1 MKTWITK
8 ALEDRQI
15 DMEDPEEN
23 PFHDSLKDFD
33 MVLSGAKKRTTEA
46 ENEGASLAT
55 QTLILIDDLLGGYRN
70 NKVLEIA
77 FTRSRHWGCNIVIL
91 SQVLRGLSPVI
102 RKNLTHVALWRLSKL
117 EENSAYDEFAGTG
130 GTDPALFM
138 KAFHLATAKP
148 HGFLW
153 MKMGSPPEFYSSF
166 TKRLV
171 SDGRTDSGS

>member
-1 MKTWITK
+1 
-8 ALEDRQI
+8 
-15 DMEDPEEN
+15 
-23 PFHDSLKDFD
+23 

-46 ENEGASLAT
+46 EDEGARVAT

-77 FTRSRHWGCNIVIL
+77 FTRSRHWGCNIAIL
-91 SQVLRGLSPVI
+91 SQVLRSLSPTI

-130 GTDPALFM
+130 GQDPALFV
-138 KAFHLATAKP
+138 KAFHLATAAKS

-153 MKMGSPPEFYSSF
+153 MKMGNPPEFYSSF